1 MISLIIR
8 NAWIVDGSGN
18 PGYRA
23 DLAVEE
29 GRIAW
34 IGHYPEAQAE
44 QVLDAAGKVLCPGFI
59 DVHTHSELAMLAG
72 EHTAGVRMGVT
83 TELIAPDGFC
93 FAPLPAERLA
103 EYRRIKNNETGWLT
117 YLWHLRMDQV
127 ADVIRED
134 LEDILE
140 KLKARERFEEEND
153 FYICKACGT
162 IATFNQAMDVAF
174 VCPSCDQPLEHFEN
188 EMLLKALKKR
198 IEAIKE
204 TLGHA

>member
-1 MISLIIR
+1 M
-8 NAWIVDGSGN
+8 D
-18 PGYRA
+18 
-23 DLAVEE
+23 E
-29 GRIAW
+29 
-34 IGHYPEAQAE
+34 
-44 QVLDAAGKVLCPGFI
+44 VLDNPAIKAYLIRLIGDEGINLIVKFPPEGEWSDEQLAAQTGINLNSVR
-59 DVHTHSELAMLAG
+59 HTLYTLYEK
-72 EHTAGVRMGVT
+72 
-83 TELIAPDGFC
+83 
-93 FAPLPAERLA
+93 RLA

>member
-1 MISLIIR
+1 MDEVLDNPAIKAYLIRLI
-8 NAWIVDGSGN
+8 G
-18 PGYRA
+18 
-23 DLAVEE
+23 EE
-29 GRIAW
+29 GINL
-34 IGHYPEAQAE
+34 IVKFPPEGEWSDEQLAAQTCINLNS
-44 QVLDAAGKVLCPGFI
+44 VR
-59 DVHTHSELAMLAG
+59 HTLYTLYEK
-72 EHTAGVRMGVT
+72 
-83 TELIAPDGFC
+83 
-93 FAPLPAERLA
+93 RLA

-134 LEDILE
+134 LEGILE

-153 FYICKACGT
+153 FYICKTCGT
-162 IATFNQAMDVAF
+162 LATFNQAMDVSF

-188 EMLLKALKKR
+188 ETLLRALKKR

>member
-1 MISLIIR
+1 MDEVLDNPAIKAYLIRLI
-8 NAWIVDGSGN
+8 G
-18 PGYRA
+18 
-23 DLAVEE
+23 EE
-29 GRIAW
+29 GINLIVKFPSEGEWSDEQLA
-34 IGHYPEAQAE
+34 AQTGINLNS
-44 QVLDAAGKVLCPGFI
+44 VR
-59 DVHTHSELAMLAG
+59 HTLYTLYEK
-72 EHTAGVRMGVT
+72 
-83 TELIAPDGFC
+83 
-93 FAPLPAERLA
+93 RLA

-134 LEDILE
+134 LEEILE

-162 IATFNQAMDVAF
+162 LATFNQAIDVAF